1 MIGNYWK
8 SALAHASGN
17 RLFAAINTAGLAIGV
32 ATSVLMFVIVRADL
46 THNDFIP
53 NYRNTYLAVTA
64 VIPPGHPTDYK
75 LRSNH
80 QVAGLFKARF
90 GEIAAITR
98 LVIQPIPVR
107 NGDVLTKQELV
118 YWTDP
123 DAFRILDLPTLHGNL
138 PLALSR
144 PDGVVLTR
152 GMAIKYF
159 NEEDA
164 VGRRIEIGGE
174 PMTVNAVIR
183 DLPPQRTELETGIF
197 ASGRASH
204 SELARLDATSSDG
217 SGFTVTALTYF
228 QLAPGAS
235 VTSIEADAPAVM
247 DAIWKARPPSMKVT
261 LIPLRLDEIHLFEG
275 LNPGVRTRIAFSVLI
290 GVLVLFLACV
300 NFVNLSTARSTR
312 RAVEVGVRKATGAS
326 RAQLILQFVGE
337 SLLYVVV
344 ASIFGMALVEL
355 LLPRVDVFLGGG
367 VYFEFGRDPRMLM
380 TLGAAGLALGVV
392 AGAYPAFVLSG
403 FRPATV
409 LRGLVIAPESA
420 NILRRVLVVLQFAIL
435 IGLTIAAAVIYRQRE
450 FATTDALRVNTDQV
464 LALEAEC
471 KPALMNELRAIGGV
485 RAAACT
491 SSDLFTAGSFGPVN
505 LEGGTAV
512 TASIVNV
519 DSATFDVYGL
529 RPRAGRFFSRDHGDE
544 AHAQVGRFPERWV
557 INESAVR
564 TFGFESPEAALG
576 QTVDH
581 IGQIIGVVEDFSLGS
596 LRKQILPTVY
606 KHGSGR
612 SDQIHLKLAG
622 QQIPETLQAIDGAWR
637 KAGADQPLTRF
648 FVDEHIRNLYAAELK
663 QAQVFAL
670 FAGVAVLLACLG
682 LFGLSAFTTERRV
695 REIGLRKAMG
705 ASSGEIMRL
714 LLWQFA
720 KPVLWS
726 SLVAWPVVGW
736 LMNRWLEGFA
746 YRIDLEAWVFA
757 TATVFATVVALLTV
771 AMHCH
776 LVARARPAAALK
788 AE

>member
-8 SALAHASGN
+8 SAWAHASSN

-46 THNDFIP
+46 THNDFLP

-64 VIPPGHPTDYK
+64 IIPSGHPTDYK

-80 QVAGLFKARF
+80 QVAGLFKAHF

-98 LVIQPIPVR
+98 LVMEPISVR

-123 DAFRILDLPTLHGNL
+123 DAFQILDLPTLHGNL
-138 PLALSR
+138 RLALLR

-159 NEEDA
+159 NEEDV

-183 DLPPQRTELETGIF
+183 DLPSHRTELETGIF

-204 SELARLDATSSDG
+204 SELARLDATPSDG

-235 VTSIEADAPAVM
+235 VASIEAQAPAVM

-261 LIPLRLDEIHLFEG
+261 LIPLRLDKIHLFEG

-290 GVLVLFLACV
+290 GALVLFLACV

-312 RAVEVGVRKATGAS
+312 RAIEVGVRKATGAS
-326 RAQLILQFVGE
+326 RAQLVLQFVGE
-337 SLLYVVV
+337 SVLYVVV
-344 ASIFGMALVEL
+344 ASIFGLALVEL
-355 LLPRVDVFLGGG
+355 MLPQVDAFLGGG
-367 VYFEFGRDPRMLM
+367 MYFELGRDPRMLV

-409 LRGLVIAPESA
+409 LRGLIIAPESA
-420 NILRRVLVVLQFAIL
+420 SILRRVLVVLQFAIL

-450 FATTDALRVNTDQV
+450 FAATDALRVNTDQV

-471 KPALMNELRAIGGV
+471 RPALMNELRAIGGV

-519 DSATFDVYGL
+519 DSASFDIYGI
-529 RPRAGRFFSRDHGDE
+529 RPRAGRFFSLDHGD
-544 AHAQVGRFPERWV
+544 AAFPQRWV
-557 INESAVR
+557 INETAVR

-576 QTVDH
+576 QAV
-581 IGQIIGVVEDFSLGS
+581 GPFGEVIGVVEDFSLGS

-606 KHGSGR
+606 KYGGGR

-622 QQIPETLQAIDGAWR
+622 QQIPEALHAIDVAWR

-663 QAQVFAL
+663 QAQVFTL

-720 KPVLWS
+720 QPVLWS

-746 YRIDLEAWVFA
+746 YRINLEMWVFA
-757 TATVFATVVALLTV
+757 AATAFATVVALLTV
-771 AMHCH
+771 ATHCY

-788 AE
+788 AA